1 MKRGRP
7 AKNRPITS
15 GGITQ
20 IQDARTRLDIILQSP
35 EIFHFDIAKY
45 MSSLESASAIDCYS
59 RSRLY
64 DMYGSALLDLHLS
77 GIIDKRLIGVSRIPI
92 EFRRDGKPD
101 DVVNVHLKS
110 PWFRRFVKD
119 VLWSRFWGFSLFQ
132 FYRDDR
138 GWIGYDLID
147 RKHYDPVR
155 REILRYETDS
165 SGIPVENFSNV
176 LYVGDS
182 PRSLGILARLV
193 PMVLYKR
200 GNIGDWAEF
209 CQIFGMPIREYTYD
223 AGDEEAR
230 QRLLTDA
237 KSQGANAV
245 YIHPKDSTL
254 NLVESGNKSG
264 TVDVYE
270 RFAAMCNT
278 EMSIAVLGNTLTT
291 DAKSTGTQAL
301 GKVHQDEEDQL
312 KEDDRDFV
320 LDVLNYDMADIF
332 SSLGVNTE
340 GGEFTYVTTK
350 RVDKTVQINVVEKLS
365 NMGLPISDDY
375 LYETFEI
382 DKPDDYDA
390 RKADIQAR
398 AEEERQRREE
408 QRAAFE
414 HGLNGNRLPVEDRS
428 GTSSLVDR
436 LRGFFA
442 SAPQDGAP
450 LEF

>member
-1 MKRGRP
+1 
-7 AKNRPITS
+7 
-15 GGITQ
+15 
-20 IQDARTRLDIILQSP
+20 
-35 EIFHFDIAKY
+35 
-45 MSSLESASAIDCYS
+45 
-59 RSRLY
+59 
-64 DMYGSALLDLHLS
+64 
-77 GIIDKRLIGVSRIPI
+77 
-92 EFRRDGKPD
+92 
-101 DVVNVHLKS
+101 
-110 PWFRRFVKD
+110 
-119 VLWSRFWGFSLFQ
+119 
-132 FYRDDR
+132 
-138 GWIGYDLID
+138 
-147 RKHYDPVR
+147 
-155 REILRYETDS
+155 
-165 SGIPVENFSNV
+165 
-176 LYVGDS
+176 
-182 PRSLGILARLV
+182 
-193 PMVLYKR
+193 
-200 GNIGDWAEF
+200 
-209 CQIFGMPIREYTYD
+209 
-223 AGDEEAR
+223 
-230 QRLLTDA
+230 
-237 KSQGANAV
+237 
-245 YIHPKDSTL
+245 
-254 NLVESGNKSG
+254 
-264 TVDVYE
+264 
-270 RFAAMCNT
+270 MCNT